1 MGVYHIV
8 YSPELKEI
16 CLYFD
21 GGCNFSCHG
30 CITRYYPQDC
40 HLDELP
46 RDTKKKRL
54 SQREVI
60 SFLKS
65 LSFRR
70 VIFLGLEP
78 ALDPDFLLLAKILK
92 ERFSTYNIV
101 LTNGWEYID
110 DKAIDEVCVSI
121 KAYSKTI
128 FKEFTGKDNP
138 EKVLENFKKYA
149 ENCSIKLRAESVFIP
164 GYIDNEEIEKI
175 ARFIASIDS
184 TIPYRIDAYI
194 PFGGKDKFRKPTK
207 EEMERANT
215 IAHRYLKKVSI
226 LHKGIKVRDKVKR
239 VY

>member
-8 YSPELKEI
+8 YSPALKEI

-70 VIFLGLEP
+70 IIFLGLEP
-78 ALDPDFLLLAKILK
+78 ALDPDFLPLAKILK

-121 KAYSKTI
+121 KAISEEL
-128 FKEFTGKDNP
+128 FKDFTGRDNP
-138 EKVLENFKKYA
+138 EIVLKNFKRYVCNSRLKV
-149 ENCSIKLRAESVFIP
+149 RAESVFIP
-164 GYIDNEEIEKI
+164 NYIDKDEIEKI
-175 ARFIASIDS
+175 AQLISRINPS
-184 TIPYRIDAYI
+184 IPYRIDAYI
-194 PFGGKDKFRKPTK
+194 PFDKDKFRRPSEDEMK
-207 EEMERANT
+207 EVKI
-215 IAHRYLKKVSI
+215 IAEKYLKDVYI
-226 LHKGIKVRDKVKR
+226 LHYGVKVKHKVER
-239 VY
+239 IY